1 MRTGVVLLAED
12 SLVIRAMVRQQL
24 EAQGHRVIE
33 AVDGAQALLLCR
45 ASNPDVVLLDVEMP
59 ILDGYGV
66 LEAVKGD
73 PLLAMIPIVFLTA
86 REDTDSVV
94 RALELGAHD
103 YLRKPFEP
111 AELRA
116 RISAALRVKS
126 LQDELQRRNEE
137 LDRLSRIDAL
147 TGLANRRHI
156 VLECARL
163 FAASRRRDEP
173 VGACMLDIDR
183 FKSIN
188 DTWGHPAGDAVLVAA
203 AARIQAA
210 IRAEDLVGRWGGE
223 EFLVLL
229 VAGSPETVFLVGE
242 RARTA
247 LAASPIALPDG
258 TEVTV
263 TVSVGCA
270 SARGGSPEELI
281 ARADG
286 ALYQAKHAG
295 RNRTLAA

>member
-1 MRTGVVLLAED
+1 MNSGLILLAED
-12 SLVIRAMVRQQL
+12 SLVIRAIVRQQL
-24 EAQGHRVIE
+24 EEQGHRVIE
-33 AVDGAQALLLCR
+33 AADGAQALVLCR
-45 ASNPDVVLLDVEMP
+45 ASKPDVVLLDVEMP
-59 ILDGYGV
+59 VLDGYGV
-66 LEAVKGD
+66 LEAIKSD
-73 PLLAMIPIVFLTA
+73 AELALTPIVFLTA
-86 REDTDSVV
+86 REDTGSVV

-103 YLRKPFEP
+103 YLRKPFAP

-116 RISAALRVKS
+116 RISAALRVKA

-156 VLECARL
+156 VHECTRL
-163 FAASRRRDEP
+163 FAVSRRRDEP
-173 VGACMLDIDR
+173 VGACMIDIDG
-183 FKSIN
+183 FKAIN
-188 DTWGHPAGDAVLVAA
+188 DTWGHPAGDAVLATV

-210 IRAEDLVGRWGGE
+210 VRVEDLVGRWGGE

-229 VAGSPETVFLVGE
+229 VSGSPETVLLVGE
-242 RARTA
+242 RARAA
-247 LAASPIALPDG
+247 LAAAPFALPDG

-263 TVSVGCA
+263 TASVGCA
-270 SARGGSPEELI
+270 STRGGTPDELI
-281 ARADG
+281 ARADR